1 MENKILIL
9 TACAEKEH
17 ATWSELLE
25 LTRVTKPTLYQH
37 LEELAAKGFIRKDQQ
52 GCYAITEEGRKHLNE
67 QLELEAAKTQHDS
80 DFLESDN
87 DPDVYSVRSLSR
99 FLLYDDLHPSPSGLK
114 EIVKGAGTMGVGS
127 LRQLKDA
134 IRPTQSV
141 ADYCSWIVHLRMDS
155 VDFQALQKVDAVMRA
170 LVTDGGASAKRS
182 LARGVWGVA
191 SRFKHDD
198 DELHFNYGA
207 AFNRNKKL
215 MKESFTSML
224 IKNWRRE
231 FVEEASKFLARNFD
245 FQDDVQFLYVWGW
258 LVNKRASI
266 GWKNYSKLQ
275 PILLLGALSEASVV
289 PFGEIENKLKSG
301 VLSAR

>member
-1 MENKILIL
+1 
-9 TACAEKEH
+9 
-17 ATWSELLE
+17 
-25 LTRVTKPTLYQH
+25 
-37 LEELAAKGFIRKDQQ
+37 
-52 GCYAITEEGRKHLNE
+52 
-67 QLELEAAKTQHDS
+67 
-80 DFLESDN
+80 
-87 DPDVYSVRSLSR
+87 
-99 FLLYDDLHPSPSGLK
+99 
-114 EIVKGAGTMGVGS
+114 
-127 LRQLKDA
+127 
-134 IRPTQSV
+134 
-141 ADYCSWIVHLRMDS
+141 MDS
-155 VDFQALQKVDAVMRA
+155 VNFQALQKGDAVMRA
-170 LVTDGGASAKRS
+170 LVTDGGASAKRF
-182 LARGVWGVA
+182 LARGVWVVA

-215 MKESFTSML
+215 MKESFTSTL

-231 FVEEASKFLARNFD
+231 FVEEASKLLAHNFD